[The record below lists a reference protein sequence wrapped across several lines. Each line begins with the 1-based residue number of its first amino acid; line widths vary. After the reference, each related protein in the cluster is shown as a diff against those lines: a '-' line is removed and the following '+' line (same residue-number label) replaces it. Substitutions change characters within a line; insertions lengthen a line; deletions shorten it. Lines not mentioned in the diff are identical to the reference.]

1 MCRGLAAHQFGG
13 IFFGKIPYKVA
24 LVHVYVDCA
33 GSWKVCVCRH
43 FTSEFPYKG
52 DDDDAVGDAFD
63 WWCGGEGWHSIYY
76 VLVI

>member
-1 MCRGLAAHQFGG
+1 MRMSTVQAP
-13 IFFGKIPYKVA
+13 GKY
-24 LVHVYVDCA
+24 
-33 GSWKVCVCRH
+33 VCRH

-63 WWCGGEGWHSIYY
+63 WCGGGEGWRSIYY